1 MGKIVI
7 HDTAD
12 VTITD
17 LSTGKVVL
25 NAEAQLAQITGAI
38 SEEDLKG
45 GIGNRKLY
53 KIRTDKEVN
62 LTMRSAVA
70 DVEYWAMTQGVEA
83 TKGSAT
89 VTANEAGVLKQKDT
103 TSPFELVLGKHTEL
117 KVDDK
122 VRVTLP
128 DGSQEKDFSVIQSQN
143 EPTLLAVDLQ
153 TVSADG
159 LIVLTDAFAKATAIQ
174 KEIKLTVFFPKLV
187 EGRQIKIDSN
197 KFSGKY
203 KVEMKTIAYDLD
215 TATIT
220 SDIYFLFPETIPAG
234 EFDIS
239 LENGSVYTPE
249 ISFSV
254 MNPIGSSEMGEI
266 IEVAR

>member
-17 LSTGKVVL
+17 LVTGKVVL

-70 DVEYWAMTQGVEA
+70 DVEYWAMTQGVA
-83 TKGSAT
+83 VNDKGKAF
-89 VTANEAGVLKQKDT
+89 VTEKIVAKVAQDEDT
-103 TSPFELVLGKHTEL
+103 TALEIVLPDANSVTLGTAVVEL
-117 KVDDK
+117 KGV
-122 VRVTLP
+122 
-128 DGSQEKDFSVIQSQN
+128 QEKDL
-143 EPTLLAVDLQ
+143 PTFTSLTDPLKKAVDLSGATETYNEGDEV
-153 TVSADG
+153 TVYY
-159 LIVLTDAFAKATAIQ
+159 Q
-174 KEIKLTVFFPKLV
+174 KEVTGK
-187 EGRQIKIDSN
+187 QIKIDSN

-203 KVEMKTIAYDLD
+203 KVEMRTIAYDLD
-215 TATIT
+215 TATVT

-254 MNPIGSSEMGEI
+254 INPIGSSEMGQI
-266 IEVAR
+266 IEVSR

>member
-17 LSTGKVVL
+17 LNTGKVVL
-25 NAEAQLAQITGAI
+25 NAEAQLAQISGAI

-70 DVEYWAMTQGVEA
+70 DVDYWAMTQGVA
-83 TKGSAT
+83 
-89 VTANEAGVLKQKDT
+89 VDEAGVALVTTKLEGEVVQDT
-103 TSPFELVLGKHTEL
+103 TTSSNEIVLPELVAGR
-117 KVDDK
+117 VGDK
-122 VRVTLP
+122 VVVGDFARIDINGV
-128 DGSQEKDFSVIQSQN
+128 QETIPV
-143 EPTLLAVDLQ
+143 V
-153 TVSADG
+153 VS
-159 LIVLTDAFAKATAIQ
+159 LTDPTKFALDLSGATATPTVGDTVTVFYQ
-174 KEIKLTVFFPKLV
+174 KEV
-187 EGRQIKIDSN
+187 EGKQIKIDSN
-197 KFSGKY
+197 KFAGKY

-215 TATIT
+215 TATVK
-220 SDIYFLFPETIPAG
+220 SDIYFLFYETIPAG

-254 MNPIGSSEMGEI
+254 MNPTITTGVDNSEMGQI